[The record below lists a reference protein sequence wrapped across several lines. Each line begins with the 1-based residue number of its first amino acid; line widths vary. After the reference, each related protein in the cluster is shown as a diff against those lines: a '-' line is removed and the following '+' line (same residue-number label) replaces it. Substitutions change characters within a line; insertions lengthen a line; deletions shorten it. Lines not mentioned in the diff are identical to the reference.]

1 MKNARLRRLISW
13 LIRLILPPVCPVCEA
28 VVDEPHML
36 CSNCFRKLNFIT
48 KPYCVKCGRPFEFD
62 VKGDMTCASC
72 LKTEPPYHVARSVFV
87 YDDGSKE
94 LILPFK
100 HADRT
105 DLTQVLSIFMLQ
117 NHKDL
122 IEKADIIIPVP
133 LYITRLLKR
142 RYNQA
147 ALLAKRLAKE
157 THSKYDPMILY
168 RKRSTIS
175 QGHMSAKKRAENVKG
190 AFAVRYLDRLKGKKV
205 LLVDDVMTTGA
216 TVCECSKVLLK
227 AGAVQVDVL
236 TVARVT
242 H

>member
-1 MKNARLRRLISW
+1 MEKARLKRVFSW
-13 LIRLILPPVCPVCEA
+13 FIRLILPPVCPICEA

-36 CSNCFRKLNFIT
+36 CPACFGKLNFIT
-48 KPYCVKCGRPFEFD
+48 KPYCNKCGRPFEFD
-62 VKGDMTCASC
+62 VKGDMTCAAC
-72 LKTEPPYHVARSVFV
+72 LKNNPPYHVARSVFV
-87 YDDGSKE
+87 YDDGSKK

-105 DLTQVLSIFMLQ
+105 DLTHLLSVFLLQ
-117 NHKDL
+117 NYKEL
-122 IEKADIIIPVP
+122 ITNADIIIPVP

-157 THSKYDPMILY
+157 TKTQYEPMVLY
-168 RKRSTIS
+168 RKRSTAS
-175 QGHMSAKKRAENVKG
+175 QGHMNAKKRAQNVKG
-190 AFAVRYLDRLKGKKV
+190 AFAVRHADAIVGKKI
-205 LLVDDVMTTGA
+205 LLIDDVMTTGA
-216 TVCECSKVLLK
+216 TACECSKVLLK
-227 AGAVQVDVL
+227 AGAHQVDVL